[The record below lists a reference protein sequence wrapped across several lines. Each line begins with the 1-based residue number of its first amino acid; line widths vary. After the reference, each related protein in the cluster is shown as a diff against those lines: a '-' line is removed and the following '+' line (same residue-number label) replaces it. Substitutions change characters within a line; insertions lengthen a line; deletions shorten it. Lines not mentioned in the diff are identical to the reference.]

1 VVHDLKAGG
10 IDAVG
15 IGDENTHVAPDLT
28 ILGNEGRLGGGK
40 RG

>member
-10 IDAVG
+10 IDAVV
-15 IGDENTHVAPDLT
+15 IGDENADNAPDLT
-28 ILGNEGRLGGGK
+28 ILGNEGRLGGK